1 MLRILSPAASAA
13 LYHGHCMFATLYRHR
28 VYIARTAWRDVRH
41 RHVGSAAGAAWNIL
55 RPVALIAIFTI
66 VFSQIMTGR
75 DAEGFSGPR
84 FTLYL
89 CAALLPWA
97 AFAEVLGRGT
107 HALVGSAVYLRKLA
121 IDEEVYIAQSTL
133 SSAISLVI
141 SMALLVILSL
151 ALGHGPLLTWLLV
164 PIPIALFLAFGM
176 GLGMALGTLY
186 VFVRDIRQLVEI
198 ALHIG
203 FWTVPIVYDP
213 SIVPDWFRA
222 TFPFNPAYP
231 FIQAIRDLYLSGR
244 VPTWQTWALMS
255 VWTLGACVLGRLV
268 LSRLRPEIRDNL

>member
-1 MLRILSPAASAA
+1 
-13 LYHGHCMFATLYRHR
+13 MFATLYKHR

-75 DAEGFSGPR
+75 DVGGFSGIR

-97 AFAEVLGRGT
+97 AFSEVLGRGT
-107 HALVGSAVYLRKLA
+107 LALVGSAVYLRKLA
-121 IDEEVYIAQSTL
+121 IDEEVYIAQATI

-141 SMALLVILSL
+141 SMVLLVALSL

-164 PIPIALFLAFGM
+164 PIPTALFLLFGM
-176 GLGMALGTLY
+176 GLGMAFGTLF
-186 VFVRDIRQLVEI
+186 VFVRDIRQIVDI
-198 ALHIG
+198 ALLIG

-213 SIVPDWFRA
+213 AIVPDWFRA

-231 FIQAIRDLYLSGR
+231 FIQAIRDLFLDGR
-244 VPTWQTWALMS
+244 VPTWDAWALMS
-255 VWTLGACVLGRLV
+255 TWAVGACMLGRFV
-268 LSRLRPEIRDNL
+268 LARLRPEIRDNL